1 MGVPG
6 GPNDPRLAGKVLV
19 SMYHNVTIRRHVTL
33 ETGRATLPR
42 VRTLRKERLM
52 TMVIDRP
59 TESGVDGQTTMRA
72 AVLHAPGD
80 LRVER
85 VPRPIPGPG
94 EALVR
99 VTMTTIC
106 GTDVHI
112 LKGEYPVRPGLVIGH
127 EPVGVIEELGP
138 GVVGYEL
145 GERVLI
151 GAITPCGQ
159 CHACLA
165 GHLSQCGHGSGY
177 EALGGWRFGNTIDGA
192 QAEFLVVPAAQAN
205 LARIPDDVTDEQ
217 AVLLADIASTGFSG
231 AESGQVKLGDAVA
244 VFAQGPIG
252 LCATAGAKL
261 MGAGLIIGVDT
272 DPDRRDISRR
282 MGADV
287 VLDPS
292 AVDVVEEI
300 KRLTGGIGVDVA
312 IEALGL
318 QATFE
323 AALRVVRPGG
333 TLSSLGVYSGKLEM
347 PYDAFAAGLGDHRIV
362 TTLCPGGKERMERLL
377 KLVQAGRFDPAPL
390 ITHRMKLDDIVEAYA
405 LFAERREGV
414 LKVAITP

>member
-1 MGVPG
+1 M
-6 GPNDPRLAGKVLV
+6 
-19 SMYHNVTIRRHVTL
+19 TT
-33 ETGRATLPR
+33 ATTK
-42 VRTLRKERLM
+42 RTA
-52 TMVIDRP
+52 DAP
-59 TESGVDGQTTMRA
+59 TSVDTMRA
-72 AVLHAPGD
+72 AVFHGAND
-80 LRVER
+80 LRVDD
-85 VPRPIPGPG
+85 VPRPIPGSG
-94 EALVR
+94 EALIR
-99 VTMTTIC
+99 VTLTTIC
-106 GTDVHI
+106 GTDIHI

-138 GVVGYEL
+138 GVTGYEI
-145 GERVLI
+145 GERVLV

-159 CHACLA
+159 CHACLS

-192 QAEFLVVPAAQAN
+192 QAEYVVVPAAQAN

-231 AESGQVKLGDAVA
+231 AESGQIRLGDSVA

-261 MGAGLIIGVDT
+261 MGAALIIGVDT
-272 DPDRRDISRR
+272 DPERREIARR

-287 VLDPS
+287 VIDPT
-292 AVDVVEEI
+292 AVDAVAEI
-300 KRLTGGIGVDVA
+300 QRLSGGGVDVS

-323 AALRVVRPGG
+323 AALRVLRPGG
-333 TLSSLGVYSGKLEM
+333 TLSSLGVYAGKLEM

-377 KLVQAGRFDPAPL
+377 RLVQSGRFDPLPL
-390 ITHRMKLDDIVEAYA
+390 ITHRMRLDEIVDAYA
-405 LFAERREGV
+405 LFAERRDGV
-414 LKVAITP
+414 RKVAITP